1 MAPKTTPEERQLV
14 KLVEKINAPEE
25 KKSLWIET
33 IQNSGFTE
41 EIAEEVRQLLV
52 TPPENEQQAEAVTR
66 TRYMMEFTQLVK
78 RWRLSN
84 QSKHFTKR

>member
-1 MAPKTTPEERQLV
+1 MI
-14 KLVEKINAPEE
+14 EKINAPEE
-25 KKSLWIET
+25 KKSVWIET
-33 IQNSGFTE
+33 IQSNGFTE

-66 TRYMMEFTQLVK
+66 TRFMMEFTQLVK